1 VEAALF
7 ALVARRRVVEERRF
21 GPDTAKYLEEVLAFP
36 EQYERAVAE
45 QPDAGM
51 FEERSGR
58 ARPRAFTR
66 RTSRTFDSATAGNGR
81 RTPVPPE
88 NGLLSQLPIPVR
100 MARQSRLLIDAPSGN
115 LTQPLIT
122 RGNLPRVVAFSLRS
136 KGAGHAGHNLPQLHA
151 QGGLLRDTPIKAGR
165 T

>member
-1 VEAALF
+1 MEAALF

-66 RTSRTFDSATAGNGR
+66 RTSRTFDSATVGNGR
-81 RTPVPPE
+81 RTPLSPPRTGCSP
-88 NGLLSQLPIPVR
+88 NCPF
-100 MARQSRLLIDAPSGN
+100 RLGW
-115 LTQPLIT
+115 
-122 RGNLPRVVAFSLRS
+122 RGNLVFSLMRP
-136 KGAGHAGHNLPQLHA
+136 AG
-151 QGGLLRDTPIKAGR
+151 T
-165 T
+165 